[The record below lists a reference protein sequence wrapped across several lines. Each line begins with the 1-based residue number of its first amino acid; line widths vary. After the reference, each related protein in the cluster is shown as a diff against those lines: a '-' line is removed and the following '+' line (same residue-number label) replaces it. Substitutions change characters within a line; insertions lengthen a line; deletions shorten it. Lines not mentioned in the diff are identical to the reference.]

1 MLKLKI
7 QLQGLDSTFLFQA
20 RLDQLPQD
28 SIRVEAG
35 LVCSSLTVFLH
46 VFRSNCFGN
55 ILGESTPVMRPT
67 LTRQLQQIRNG
78 YTFRT
83 KIRQLFSLRP

>member
-28 SIRVEAG
+28 SIRVEACDG
-35 LVCSSLTVFLH
+35 SFPQRPGVLA
-46 VFRSNCFGN
+46 RSGFG
-55 ILGESTPVMRPT
+55 V
-67 LTRQLQQIRNG
+67 
-78 YTFRT
+78 
-83 KIRQLFSLRP
+83 